1 MYFKHKGAYVLELEN
16 HYFLFNPY
24 TRSRANL
31 LKEDSSFD
39 ALVEKY
45 SIQLE
50 SDAVIF
56 KNEFNYNKISNF
68 FINKER
74 YNLRRVR
81 ITDAF
86 SFDCNLKC
94 VYCMQQNTE
103 VSNEKLSPQERAYL
117 WKQINDSFG
126 AEGIDLTLFGGEP
139 FTQYAYIQDTLNQSK
154 DIGLDIC
161 RINAITNG
169 TICSEEWIDFINQ
182 HNVNSLQ
189 ITIDGTKSV
198 HDSRRIMN
206 FDSSFDQIISNIKKY
221 LKLTNV
227 MIIVNSVID
236 INNMNN
242 YFDLVDFLVKEFN
255 PFIIGENP
263 RIIFN
268 IGTECHPMDKCDY
281 TTQSIIADDNIGKV
295 YYKIIDYL
303 LESGASV
310 NQIISQG
317 SCIADY
323 AHDVMLS
330 PEGNAYN
337 CITGLGVEGFK
348 ISSYDEI
355 INETITFVSKAI
367 DFSEKKRLSSCINC
381 EFSPFCNGG
390 CSYDSFID
398 GEQSKCRKNFFIH
411 SIQPMLKCL
420 SKVEETQFELYKKV
434 NEINFLN
441 SYSDNINL

>member
-1 MYFKHKGAYVLELEN
+1 M
-16 HYFLFNPY
+16 
-24 TRSRANL
+24 
-31 LKEDSSFD
+31 
-39 ALVEKY
+39 
-45 SIQLE
+45 
-50 SDAVIF
+50 
-56 KNEFNYNKISNF
+56 
-68 FINKER
+68 
-74 YNLRRVR
+74 
-81 ITDAF
+81 
-86 SFDCNLKC
+86 
-94 VYCMQQNTE
+94 
-103 VSNEKLSPQERAYL
+103 
-117 WKQINDSFG
+117 
-126 AEGIDLTLFGGEP
+126 FGGEP